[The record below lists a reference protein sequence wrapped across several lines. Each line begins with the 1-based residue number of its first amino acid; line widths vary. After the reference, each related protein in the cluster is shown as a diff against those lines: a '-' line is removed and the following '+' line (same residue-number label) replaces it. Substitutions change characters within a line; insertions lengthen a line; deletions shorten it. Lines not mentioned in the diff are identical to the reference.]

1 MIYLNGQ
8 RDDRGAWRN
17 RGGDSRRWSGECVGR
32 VARYKVGESTELDW
46 KFLNGS
52 RTVPSAGVTEATV
65 PVTAGAGPVAILIEH
80 WSTDEETIGSISTV
94 SGLTE
99 SSLSACPHPPSTARI
114 GLARL

>member
-1 MIYLNGQ
+1 MAP
-8 RDDRGAWRN
+8 GATVTVTVA
-17 RGGDSRRWSGECVGR
+17 GGPGNALDWVALYDVG
-32 VARYKVGESTELDW
+32 GSTELDW